1 MSIVISKKN
10 KRLTREDWIH
20 GGLEFLGTAGVGG
33 VRIVPLARRLGV
45 TSGSFYWHFANRAK
59 LYEALLDYWETE
71 MTDAAIDAARKMECP
86 PKERIWSLMK
96 QVMSTGLAKFD
107 LAIWHWA
114 QTHEAAQTSFQRT
127 LEKRFIFAT
136 WMFKEAGFSKTQAEI
151 RGRMMVVYMM
161 GESSLISEKF
171 GKREKQLRLKFEILT
186 NS

>member
-1 MSIVISKKN
+1 VSSKN
-10 KRLTREDWIH
+10 KRLNREDWIH
-20 GGLEFLGTAGVGG
+20 GALELLGIAGVGG

-59 LYEALLDYWETE
+59 LYDALLEYWERE
-71 MTDAAIDAARKMECP
+71 MTDIAIDAAKKMEGP

-96 QVMSTGLAKFD
+96 QVMSTGLARFD

-114 QTHEAAQTSFQRT
+114 QTDEAAQATFQRT
-127 LEKRFIFAT
+127 LEKRFAFAA

-161 GESSLISEKF
+161 GESNLISGKPEKR
-171 GKREKQLRLKFEILT
+171 KKQLRLKFEILT
-186 NS
+186 SS